1 MEVTLQPAVTT
12 QDAFAVP
19 RPIRPLPVPWRDPHT
34 VTPAELKEYIGFLER
49 ACQDNPHSADLRTC
63 LGVAYAMN
71 YEVYKSMDALE
82 EAVKVDELHFFAQMK
97 YAELFY
103 RLRALERAE
112 LETARAV
119 ELAGNGWEL
128 SLARRQLQDIRQ
140 KRRDGTQRP
149 EWNKPLKSPVYFL
162 LALIVVLSVV
172 MVIQR

>member
-1 MEVTLQPAVTT
+1 
-12 QDAFAVP
+12 
-19 RPIRPLPVPWRDPHT
+19 
-34 VTPAELKEYIGFLER
+34 
-49 ACQDNPHSADLRTC
+49 
-63 LGVAYAMN
+63 
-71 YEVYKSMDALE
+71 
-82 EAVKVDELHFFAQMK
+82 MK